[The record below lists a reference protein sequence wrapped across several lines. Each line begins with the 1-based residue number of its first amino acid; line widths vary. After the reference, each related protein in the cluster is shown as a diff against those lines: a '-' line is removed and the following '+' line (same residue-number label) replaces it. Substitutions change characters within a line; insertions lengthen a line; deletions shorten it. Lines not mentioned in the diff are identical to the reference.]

1 MNLHTKQNRYRTQST
16 WLGAAIHRIH
26 QTWPLPTT
34 ICFHRLDTHWLS
46 SFSIPKKS
54 EIGCLV
60 GLLPK
65 KSEIGCLVGLP
76 QKTNISIGVVSTNC
90 RKAECL
96 PVGDETVC
104 LLTAGTCFHWLDIT
118 AFFTEAKRVLVQ
130 GGVLAVYSSCAI
142 HPVTGDEEKDYQL
155 RMITNKFLYDD
166 LKQYR
171 SPRVQQAFEQYGN
184 VEFPFED
191 VMRSRNVGH
200 TYVASA
206 ADAVG
211 YIRSMST
218 FQNFRAAYPLR
229 ADQLLH
235 DYQDS
240 IMKILNATTKP
251 ESTPLAYRRD
261 YFLILCRKG
270 KKRNKKFEN

>member
-1 MNLHTKQNRYRTQST
+1 MGLFHNCYCIVSSFPVFVQECRVSNPFDQAVDVGCGTGQST
-16 WLGAAIHRIH
+16 LALAPYFRSVLGCDVSKSQILEAN
-26 QTWPLPTT
+26 
-34 ICFHRLDTHWLS
+34 
-46 SFSIPKKS
+46 FSRKA
-54 EIGCLV
+54 
-60 GLLPK
+60 
-65 KSEIGCLVGLP
+65 
-76 QKTNISIGVVSTNC
+76 TNVQYRVSP
-90 RKAECL
+90 AECL
-96 PVGDETVC
+96 PVGNESVC
-104 LLTAGTCFHWLDIT
+104 LLTAGTCFHWLDIP
-118 AFFTEAKRVLVQ
+118 AFFREAKRVLVH

-166 LKQYR
+166 LKRYR
-171 SPRVQQAFEQYGN
+171 SPRVQQAFEQYCD

-191 VMRSRNVGH
+191 VMRSRNVSH

-240 IMKILNATTKP
+240 IMKILNATTKA